1 MRMEI
6 IYFDGA
12 IVGLAQ
18 RIPCRVSA
26 FRMTTHESW
35 TDSEHTIVEDAKT
48 DTLPDGDYDVQVD
61 GRQIAFKRKDGKFSL
76 RQ

>member
-1 MRMEI
+1 MMEI

-18 RIPCRVSA
+18 RIPCKVSA
-26 FRMTTHESW
+26 FRTTENENW
-35 TDSEHTIVEDAKT
+35 TDSDHAIVDDAKT

-61 GRQIAFKRKDGKFSL
+61 GRQLAFKRKDGRFSL
-76 RQ
+76 R